1 MHFLEEKSICEVSS
15 WTTGEEFCKTA
26 LESRNVGA
34 SELNGWTVSLQDEND
49 LYELMGNDYVL
60 DLLSEMEIA
69 PAFPVCKSFFLVS
82 SDKNKNSPPNQKRK
96 SLAANSHNPDS
107 VYNWYFEVQD
117 KSKERIGIT
126 SAIKGKKGPGS
137 NSNSNLDISTSSSV
151 VQASSNANNYGS
163 PHMVARN
170 SNSVEVLNRN
180 EAETPSRNSKMDRM
194 YSPNRSNSVSSVNTA
209 GLVVTKPPISKSHLT
224 SSENSLSISN
234 KQPLNYKSNDDLMI
248 KSSTKMFKIKN
259 EIKCDREQ
267 SPIKLYQNPNEM
279 YHRRSMTTEASSM
292 SEDDDDDDE
301 EDDFDDDGFKSN
313 AYHQKD
319 RIKEESFERG
329 VKDNQKPKKQKF
341 RFRFE
346 PNKTSL
352 TEIVLKDSCSASETQ
367 SVCNST
373 LISHVKP
380 SSAELASAKLNQSKM
395 EASRKVNYFSG
406 KNGVIDSTGSIKK
419 RSLARK

>member
-49 LYELMGNDYVL
+49 LYELMGNDYLL

-82 SDKNKNSPPNQKRK
+82 SDKTKSSPPNQKRK

-126 SAIKGKKGPGS
+126 SAIKGKKGPA
-137 NSNSNLDISTSSSV
+137 SNSNLDVSTSSSL

-163 PHMVARN
+163 PVRN
-170 SNSVEVLNRN
+170 SNSVEVLSRN

-209 GLVVTKPPISKSHLT
+209 GLVVSKPPISKSHLT

-259 EIKCDREQ
+259 EIKCERGQ

-279 YHRRSMTTEASSM
+279 YQRRSLTTEDSSM

-301 EDDFDDDGFKSN
+301 EDDFDDDGFKN
-313 AYHQKD
+313 HQKD
-319 RIKEESFERG
+319 GIKEESFEHG
-329 VKDNQKPKKQKF
+329 VRDSQKPKNQKF

-352 TEIVLKDSCSASETQ
+352 TEIVLKDSCSTSETQ

-373 LISHVKP
+373 LISHVK
-380 SSAELASAKLNQSKM
+380 SSAAELASAKFNQSKM
-395 EASRKVNYFSG
+395 EASRKVSYFGGKSG
-406 KNGVIDSTGSIKK
+406 LVDSTGSIKK